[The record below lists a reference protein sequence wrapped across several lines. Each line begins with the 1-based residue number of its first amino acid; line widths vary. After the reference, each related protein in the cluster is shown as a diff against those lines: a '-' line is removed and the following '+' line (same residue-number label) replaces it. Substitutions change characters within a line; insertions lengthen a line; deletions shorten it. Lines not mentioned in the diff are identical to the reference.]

1 MDNWPIYIRING
13 AELSNTTQPEKI
25 LFYIY
30 CTLYPCV
37 FLFGRVKVKI
47 RVGGDEPATTMRAIF
62 SRGAG
67 GTFKMALPGDP
78 RRST

>member
-1 MDNWPIYIRING
+1 MTN
-13 AELSNTTQPEKI
+13 PEKIAKRQVKISGYKI